1 MPEIEVGD
9 KINEGTENIEQST
22 DTVTVTDK
30 NLNVEEKPKRGRKK
44 KLSTKLL
51 TMHQKNLPPVKSVHV
66 RKKLMRL
73 K

>member
-44 KLSTKLL
+44 
-51 TMHQKNLPPVKSVHV
+51 NLPPVKSVHV